1 MQPHLMKGQEPM
13 GNMEKYI
20 ASHQVG
26 ELGVCIDDMGDG
38 RFHYLI
44 AGYDKRD
51 EFPGELTYKI

>member
-1 MQPHLMKGQEPM
+1 MKGQEPM